1 MPAPIQCGNCTTEV
15 PPGYFNVDH
24 LTPCPKCSC
33 DMQVF
38 VFPAL
43 FRLAAAV
50 GPSSADATDAT
61 CFYHPDNRAAA
72 PCASCGRFLCTVCE
86 TELGSEILCPKC
98 IHAGVTSRK
107 LVRLENRRILY
118 DNVAFAVATGPFL
131 LIWPTLITAPMAIFL
146 SIRYWNTPSSIV
158 KRTKVR
164 FILAILI
171 ALLEIAM
178 WGFVAYVLSVM
189 PRVNTGV
196 K

>member
-1 MPAPIQCGNCTTEV
+1 
-15 PPGYFNVDH
+15 
-24 LTPCPKCSC
+24 
-33 DMQVF
+33 
-38 VFPAL
+38 
-43 FRLAAAV
+43 
-50 GPSSADATDAT
+50 
-61 CFYHPDNRAAA
+61 
-72 PCASCGRFLCTVCE
+72 
-86 TELGSEILCPKC
+86 
-98 IHAGVTSRK
+98 VTSRK

-118 DNVAFAVATGPFL
+118 DNVAFAVAVGPFF

-146 SIRYWNTPSSIV
+146 SIRYWNAPSSIV

-164 FILAILI
+164 FILAVLI